1 MTALGSASGLQL
13 KDMALEAHIIPH
25 RPDGW
30 CHGMA
35 TCCPCDPVSP
45 QHSQRLPVPQ
55 VEATL
60 RFMISP
66 RKSHS
71 IASSVFS
78 WFRQLERL
86 AQRPEDR
93 G

>member
-25 RPDGW
+25 RPVGW

-86 AQRPEDR
+86 AQLPEDR